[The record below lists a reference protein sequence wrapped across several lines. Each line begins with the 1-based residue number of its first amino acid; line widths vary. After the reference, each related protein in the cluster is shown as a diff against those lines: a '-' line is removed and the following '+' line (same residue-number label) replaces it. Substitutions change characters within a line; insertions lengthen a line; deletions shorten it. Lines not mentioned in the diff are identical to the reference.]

1 MINNKEMDFL
11 NNYTPKREPTL
22 DELKAQKLQLQIEA
36 LEEKKKAQRRKA
48 VQADWDA
55 LMG

>member
-1 MINNKEMDFL
+1 MEIG
-11 NNYTPKREPTL
+11 
-22 DELKAQKLQLQIEA
+22 QLVDYVMQYNDSHDPDRA
-36 LEEKKKAQRRKA
+36 KEEKKKAQRRKA